1 MPALQYLTDSSLPS
15 LVLIFL
21 LLSSLPLPLSSLFQV
36 CGLWPRIC
44 VVQGQKM
51 QKEIDGD
58 RMQQGVGHRVFSEER
73 DRSGEK
79 LETL

>member
-1 MPALQYLTDSSLPS
+1 
-15 LVLIFL
+15 
-21 LLSSLPLPLSSLFQV
+21 
-36 CGLWPRIC
+36 
-44 VVQGQKM
+44 M